1 MTKTR
6 SWGARAAAV
15 AAAVGLLVGAAG
27 VVNAQPAD
35 GVDVAFN
42 IAPGGTLSIVGLAEG
57 VAIPVPDPN
66 PAQVS
71 GSWSP
76 TTGEF
81 AGNLTGAVI
90 PVAITDPLPLTIE
103 ASLTSTGVTG
113 TIPPDGTAGSV
124 TVAGLALNLVVTGL
138 VNCALPVGDADLA
151 ATLVPG
157 EPVGLTLAGDLSI
170 SVSPLPAGCEL
181 LAKLLPPGAET
192 LDVALALSLAQVGAA
207 PAPEP
212 EPEPEPEAATPA
224 FTG

>member
-42 IAPGGTLSIVGLAEG
+42 IAPGGTLNIDGLADT
-57 VAIPVPDPN
+57 AIPVPDPN

-90 PVAITDPLPLTIE
+90 PVSIDDPLPLTID
-103 ASLTSTGVTG
+103 ASLTASGVTG

-124 TVAGLALNLVVTGL
+124 TVAGLTLNLSIAL
-138 VNCALPVGDADLA
+138 LSVNCSLPVGDADLT

-157 EPVGLTLAGDLSI
+157 EPVGLTLTGDLVVP
-170 SVSPLPAGCEL
+170 VSPLPAGCEL
-181 LAKLLPPGAET
+181 LAKLLPVGADT
-192 LDVALALSLAQVGAA
+192 LDVALSLSLAQVGAE
-207 PAPEP
+207 PEP
-212 EPEPEPEAATPA
+212 EPEPEPEAAPATPA